1 MYYLAMFSARNKCL
15 KVIESKSGKALLEFY
30 ALQHTTG
37 KKLAV
42 ICDESETVI
51 MYFRGQGNNGL
62 PKKVTDPSDDPEGI
76 IGGKVVGISK

>member
-1 MYYLAMFSARNKCL
+1 MYYLAMFSAKNKCL
-15 KVIESKSGKALLEFY
+15 KVIESRAGKATLEIY

-51 MYFRGQGNNGL
+51 MYFKGRGSNSVPL
-62 PKKVTDPSDDPEGI
+62 KVTDPEKDPEGI
-76 IGGKVVGISK
+76 IGGKVLGISK

>member
-15 KVIESKSGKALLEFY
+15 KVIESKAGKATLELY
-30 ALQHTTG
+30 ALQHATG

-51 MYFRGQGNNGL
+51 EYFKGQGNNGL
-62 PKKVTDPSDDPEGI
+62 PKKVTNPDNDPEGI
-76 IGGKVVGISK
+76 IGGKVLGISE